1 MTTVETTT
9 PVVLRNYTRYTTE
22 EERLQARRKQKN
34 ESKRRLFNHA
44 KYHNLERYEEI
55 KMLRR
60 KHTKSYYLRN
70 RDNILANQR
79 HRYAQKRL
87 KEETDICEQLKEEII
102 NQLDTVSETNDIE
115 E

>member
-1 MTTVETTT
+1 MTTPSS
-9 PVVLRNYTRYTTE
+9 PVVLRDYHRYATE

-44 KYHNLERYEEI
+44 KFHNPVRYEQI
-55 KMLRR
+55 KAIRR
-60 KHTKSYYLRN
+60 KHSKSYYLRN
-70 RDNILANQR
+70 RDTILANQR
-79 HRYAQKRL
+79 HRYAQNRL
-87 KEETDICEQLKEEII
+87 KEETEICEQLKEDII